1 MAFTNNN
8 KLRPI
13 VVKAIA
19 ESSSPEAEKSI
30 AWITISRL
38 EQRLEQLDVV
48 IRHAQEDRARVQKM
62 RNDLLDN
69 FPEGDE
75 L

>member
-19 ESSSPEAEKSI
+19 ESASPEAEKSL
-30 AWITISRL
+30 AWITIYRL
-38 EQRLEQLDVV
+38 GQRLEQLDVV
-48 IRHAQEDRARVQKM
+48 IRNAQQDQARVQKI

-75 L
+75 P